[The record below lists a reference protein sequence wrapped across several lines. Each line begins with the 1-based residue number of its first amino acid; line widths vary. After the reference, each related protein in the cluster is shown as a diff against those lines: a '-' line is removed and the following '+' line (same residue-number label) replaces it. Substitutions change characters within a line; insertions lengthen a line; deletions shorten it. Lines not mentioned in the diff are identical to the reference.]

1 MFLLMS
7 IFSEIVHQPEEKK
20 KADCIY
26 IYIYIYMGSCRSYFK
41 VPNPVLDQAQ
51 GKKLISVFTADIK
64 EYDYQFEYPIPSK
77 FLASGFEVNYG

>member
-26 IYIYIYMGSCRSYFK
+26 IYIGSCWSYFK

-51 GKKLISVFTADIK
+51 GKKLISMFTADIK

-77 FLASGFEVNYG
+77 FLASGFEDNYG

>member
-1 MFLLMS
+1 M
-7 IFSEIVHQPEEKK
+7 
-20 KADCIY
+20 
-26 IYIYIYMGSCRSYFK
+26 YMGSCRSYFK

>member
-1 MFLLMS
+1 
-7 IFSEIVHQPEEKK
+7 
-20 KADCIY
+20 
-26 IYIYIYMGSCRSYFK
+26 MGSCRSYFK

-51 GKKLISVFTADIK
+51 GKKLISMFTADIK

>member
-20 KADCIY
+20 KKADC

-51 GKKLISVFTADIK
+51 GKKLISMFTADIK

-77 FLASGFEVNYG
+77 FLASGFEDNYG